1 VGATAAAAAVA
12 TRMPLTEV
20 VGNGIL
26 RLYYYYY
33 YYKTR
38 TRIHDDHGIV
48 IYESSHRDS
57 RARIFSLKNF
67 YRL

>member
-33 YYKTR
+33 YKAR
-38 TRIHDDHGIV
+38 TRIHGDNGAIIYNMKRV
-48 IYESSHRDS
+48 IAVRERG
-57 RARIFSLKNF
+57 FVVTEFLQM
-67 YRL
+67 